1 VFNDNW
7 RVKVGDHTEIHDSV
21 KIVGDGNVVIGDYTK
36 IHAGTLIIAQG
47 TLNIG
52 EACWIGQNCV
62 IDSTG
67 GLDMGNFVGVGIGS
81 SLYSHIRH
89 GDIAEGCMYNSE
101 KKLTIGDDA
110 WFVGQCLVNPV
121 NVAPKSVAMLGSVI
135 VKDMEYG
142 CVYGGNP
149 AQNISH
155 KMQMPWMLSPIV
167 TKYKVVSKLLEDGIA
182 RFGLAIDDHGY
193 EVVMQ
198 MPENS
203 DPNVTYYDV
212 STRTYT
218 KTDYP
223 GEVTL
228 NKWLFSAR
236 AKFKKAV

>member
-1 VFNDNW
+1 VDRSNW
-7 RVKVGDHTEIHDSV
+7 RVRIGDHTEIHDSV

-36 IHAGTLIIAQG
+36 IHEGTLIIAQG

-67 GLDMGNFVGVGIGS
+67 GLDMGDFVGVGIGS

-89 GDIAEGCMYNSE
+89 GDIAEGCQFDGE

-121 NVAPKSVAMLGSVI
+121 NVAEKSVAMLGSVI

-142 CVYGGNP
+142 RVYGGNP
-149 AQNISH
+149 AKDISD
-155 KMQMPWMLSPIV
+155 KMKMPWIKRSLV
-167 TKYKVVSKLLEDGIA
+167 TKHNTVSKLVEDGIA

-193 EVVMQ
+193 EVVML
-198 MPENS
+198 MPENP
-203 DPNVTYYDV
+203 DPDVTYYDV

-228 NKWLFSAR
+228 NRWLFSAR